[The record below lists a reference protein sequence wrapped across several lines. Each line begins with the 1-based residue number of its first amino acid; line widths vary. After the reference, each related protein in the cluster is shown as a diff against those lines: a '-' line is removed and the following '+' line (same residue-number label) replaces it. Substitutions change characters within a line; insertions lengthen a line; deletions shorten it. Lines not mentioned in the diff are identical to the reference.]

1 MSKSLGPALP
11 DDLQRALSQADLP
24 ARLGRALPL
33 LTVDADGRPHPMLCT
48 YVEIVAAGADR
59 LRLVIGAD
67 SGSARNL
74 IERGAATLLIVE
86 PERVVYIKARA
97 AGPPLLAG
105 ALARFTLAVEN
116 VLEDSALAWEGG
128 VRVTSGIAYAPPLP
142 LDTPEIA
149 ATLALLHRD

>member
-1 MSKSLGPALP
+1 MSRSLGPALP
-11 DDLQRALSQADLP
+11 DDLHRALSQADL
-24 ARLGRALPL
+24 ASRLGRALPL

-48 YVEIVAAGADR
+48 YVEIAAERADR
-59 LRLVIGAD
+59 LRLVILAD

-74 IERGAATLLIVE
+74 TARGAATLLIVE
-86 PERVVYIKARA
+86 PERVVYVKARA
-97 AGPPLLAG
+97 TGVPLLAG
-105 ALARFTLAVEN
+105 ALARFTLAVED

-128 VRVTSGIAYAPPLP
+128 VRITSGIAYAPPLP